1 MKLTAGWRMIAVM
14 SASSSPNEIMPTASC
29 SSTSRSKAAS
39 AGSACP
45 RSAAI
50 CEMLLPTQG
59 WLASLT
65 TEETKIFSQPTDCE
79 KFSQSMRVSRSCLM
93 APRSSRRARSR
104 PSTPLLWY
112 HGGMTTCRNVLP
124 AV

>member
-1 MKLTAGWRMIAVM
+1 MVHGELLFHQQVEGGISGVGV
-14 SASSSPNEIMPTASC
+14 S
-29 SSTSRSKAAS
+29 
-39 AGSACP
+39 

-65 TEETKIFSQPTDCE
+65 TEETKIFQPTDCE

-104 PSTPLLWY
+104 PSTPRLWF